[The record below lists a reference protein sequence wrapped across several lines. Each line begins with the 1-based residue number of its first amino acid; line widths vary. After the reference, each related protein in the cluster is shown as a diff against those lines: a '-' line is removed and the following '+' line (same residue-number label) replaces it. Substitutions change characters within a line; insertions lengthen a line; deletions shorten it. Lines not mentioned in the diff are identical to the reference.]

1 MANNKVV
8 LGSVTI
14 IDISDTTAVAED
26 VAQGKEFYGA
36 DGNKVVG
43 TASGGITPTGTL
55 AISQNGTYDVTN
67 YASANVNVSGE
78 DNKVIEVLSLSS
90 IKDLEAGSRG
100 MTISTSDT
108 YKYITDKTIGIVTKY
123 ASSLM
128 LIKPNSSM
136 TYLWAPIMNQIE
148 FVKFNRYNPSS
159 SINYVILSCN
169 QLSYLYFTSDLILN
183 DTQVIPLKTSG
194 NYWSDFLKG
203 NIYVPDNLVSSY
215 KTATNWSAFAGLIKP
230 LSEWEYYGIY

>member
-55 AISQNGTYDVTN
+55 SITENGTYDVTN
-67 YASANVNVSGE
+67 YANADVNVSGE

-100 MTISTSDT
+100 MSISTSDT

-128 LIKPNSSM
+128 LIKPNSS
-136 TYLWAPIMNQIE
+136 TLWAPIMNQIE

-159 SINYVILSCN
+159 SINYVTLSCT

-194 NYWSDFLKG
+194 SYWSDFLQG

-215 KTATNWSAFAGLIKP
+215 KTATNWSAFARFIKP
-230 LSEWEYYGIY
+230 ISEWEYYGIY

>member
-67 YASANVNVSGE
+67 YANADVNVSG
-78 DNKVIEVLSLSS
+78 
-90 IKDLEAGSRG
+90 GGG
-100 MTISTSDT
+100 MTETLLWENPDRTSSFPFQNINFNHNLFDT
-108 YKYITDKTIGIVTKY
+108 YEYIKIVYATSTQGEPYYDITINGRTKY
-123 ASSLM
+123 QDNTPRSALW
-128 LIKPNSSM
+128 LTLCFNSTNKRTM
-136 TYLWAPIMNQIE
+136 KFINQ
-148 FVKFNRYNPSS
+148 
-159 SINYVILSCN
+159 
-169 QLSYLYFTSDLILN
+169 
-183 DTQVIPLKTSG
+183 DTQQTQVQFWNCTIYDGTRTTNDRCIPVAIYGLK
-194 NYWSDFLKG
+194 
-203 NIYVPDNLVSSY
+203 
-215 KTATNWSAFAGLIKP
+215 
-230 LSEWEYYGIY
+230 